1 MADVLAAE
9 WLKIRTARYARY
21 VLGVFAAFTA
31 LMPLLAWYFVT
42 TWDSLTPAAR
52 AHAALGPL
60 PEFLGWIASLCMAVF
75 GALAITSEYSS
86 GMIRTTFTAMPRR
99 RTVFAAKGA
108 IVAVVTF
115 GVTSAALVATLVSGA
130 IIVGGRPIADQTP
143 LNPSGFAL
151 VAATAV
157 AVTAFALIGLGLGA
171 VTRSAVASVVGL
183 TLLWYVVPLFSMHL
197 PAPWAAWVSSL
208 VPGALAGELAGAGNA
223 NSVFAAVLS
232 PPEAFLVMLAYIAVP
247 LAAGAIV
254 ISHRDA

>member
-1 MADVLAAE
+1 MTDVLAAE
-9 WLKIRTARYARY
+9 WLKIRTARYTRY
-21 VLGVFAAFTA
+21 VLGVLAAFTA

-42 TWDSLTPAAR
+42 TWDSLTPASR

-86 GMIRTTFTAMPRR
+86 DMIRTTFSAMPRR

-108 IVAVVTF
+108 IVAAVTF
-115 GVTSAALVATLVSGA
+115 VATGAALAATLVCGA

-143 LNPSGFAL
+143 LSPSGFAI
-151 VAATAV
+151 VAATAL

-171 VTRSAVASVVGL
+171 ITRSPVASVVGL
-183 TLLWYVVPLFSMHL
+183 ALLWYLVPLLSMHL

-208 VPGALAGELAGAGNA
+208 VPGALAGQLAGAGNA
-223 NSVFAAVLS
+223 HSVFAAVLS
-232 PPEAFLVMLAYIAVP
+232 PWEALLVMLAYVAIP
-247 LAAGAIV
+247 LTVGAIV
-254 ISHRDA
+254 ISRRDA